1 MNVKKEQTYL
11 YNKYG
16 KELYLKLKKEH
27 RVMLRDL
34 IRTNVLKVSSKIH
47 YFNNMCDTY
56 SYTTLNDLVSFGLAK
71 LIPEDVILAARD
83 SSKEIINHG
92 LRPIL
97 TDYGIE
103 VCKCLNLDGRKNLTG
118 HNKLLYA
125 FMNKLE
131 REDLLVVGDIEVN
144 TLYGKSRPDILTM
157 KKTLNIKNMN
167 PTAYEIKHSRSDFF
181 SDIKNPQKRASYL
194 EIADKLYYVCEEGLI
209 KKEEVPEECG
219 LIFPVRYGSDDISH
233 FKVVKKARVKK
244 VEINPVLMMKMLLRM
259 SDVNNTILIS
269 PEN

>member
-27 RVMLRDL
+27 KTMLRKL
-34 IRTNVLKVSSKIH
+34 IMHNVLKTSSKIH
-47 YFNNMCDTY
+47 YFNDMCDIY
-56 SYTTLNDLVSFGLAK
+56 DYNILNDLVSFGLAK
-71 LIPEDVILAARD
+71 LIPEEVILRTRD
-83 SSKEIINHG
+83 DSKEIINHG
-92 LRPIL
+92 LRPVL
-97 TDYGIE
+97 TPYGIE
-103 VCKCLNLDGRKNLTG
+103 VYKCLNLDGRKNLTG

-131 REDLLVVGDIEVN
+131 KEDLLVVGDIEVN
-144 TLYGKSRPDILTM
+144 TQYGKSRPDILTM
-157 KKTLNIKNMN
+157 KKTLNISNMN
-167 PTAYEIKHSRSDFF
+167 PTAYEIKHSRADFF

-219 LIFPVRYGSDDISH
+219 LIYPVRYSSDDISH
-233 FKVVKKARVKK
+233 FKVIKKARVKK

-259 SDVNNTILIS
+259 SDVNNTVLIS